1 MVVRGAVSAVVSS
14 FVRVRSIL
22 KSGWNLADSVW
33 LRLPSFVIPSRL
45 VRMRRGVAVLRILQ
59 ADCFCSC
66 LVDCRVYLTWC
77 FVKRIRLVTSWE
89 DWMSRFFEACLS
101 CCRLLYLLRLIEN
114 RGLAVQWS
122 CLEW

>member
-1 MVVRGAVSAVVSS
+1 MIVRGAVSAVVSS

-59 ADCFCSC
+59 AGCCC
-66 LVDCRVYLTWC
+66 WLVECRVYLTWR
-77 FVKRIRLVTSWE
+77 FVKRIRLGASSE
-89 DWMSRFFEACLS
+89 D
-101 CCRLLYLLRLIEN
+101 
-114 RGLAVQWS
+114 
-122 CLEW
+122 